1 MEFDADVCCE
11 AGRLSVLMVWT
22 KAWKSP
28 LGAVVFGLCDI
39 GMGTIECSAI
49 DGARVVAGA
58 EACESDVVG
67 ALIAAG
73 NIAAERRV
81 PIVPS
86 RRTLVDVF
94 VAADVAMT

>member
-1 MEFDADVCCE
+1 METGEMEDDDELCCDE
-11 AGRLSVLMVWT
+11 ARVSVLMVWT
-22 KAWKSP
+22 KAWNSP
-28 LGAVVFGLCDI
+28 LGAVVFGFCDI
-39 GMGTIECSAI
+39 GMGTIECSGI

-67 ALIAAG
+67 ALILPG

-86 RRTLVDVF
+86 R
-94 VAADVAMT
+94 